1 MSAMFFLLAAA
12 LTIVPPDCPER
23 GDVVRVEVS
32 ADDPVAVPKDA
43 KEILLAFRKPTPKLV
58 ESSLGAAKAA
68 GYGPAQILLA
78 GPGRMLDRLRTQG
91 GCRIVGEFRDWPE
104 AFAAAEGR
112 KMYAACVRKSL
123 DKEKV
128 DRFHAAGVKFV
139 AHGVNTR
146 EHALRCESFGVDYL
160 ETRVPESICAP
171 LAVVKRFSAH
181 EQAVRKPIANPCVTA
196 GRETEVVLPLDGPYA
211 GLEFT
216 PPSVGSVAK
225 IELVTDRKAKKP
237 LTVEMK
243 VKEDRLDFVRGFWSG
258 RQAFWTRPDLRNF
271 SAKGKFVP
279 AGEEVRDHMDYFPRP
294 DEKRHVLE
302 FGRQADGGLCYSYN
316 GNFLGRFVNG
326 KGEPLD
332 GRSLV
337 FRFPEGWRYRV
348 LEKDADVVSPRYEI
362 CDFSKNPSSR
372 RFYGWKLGGGLAAG
386 LADFGGVPVK
396 VASPDDGGDV
406 AIAKIGQGEWAL
418 EVNPYFNRTAR
429 GDFPAEVHF
438 RVPAADYVRAHVL
451 FALDPD
457 PRKVRMMY
465 VRLGHFLGDA
475 GGSSVTRLADTLV
488 ACEEKTGLP
497 VGSVRVGTIEK
508 DGQVLPVH
516 RLAVTL
522 DTGRIADVI
531 GAVDVL
537 DLEFLGPVKS
547 GTPSVKS
554 DQAVNYEPDNA
565 KASAF
570 TILGAT
576 LERAPVTVRF
586 VQPKGSP
593 GNVFTLD
600 EPVANWKTGLELIAV
615 EPGEVQIGWRAKD
628 DCGQE
633 VFKGRETV
641 RFAAAGEVKTVE
653 IPLGEARKIGLYDLD
668 IVLRNMFVHH
678 AKFCIV
684 PASGRRLGPQESPY
698 GTGDFAHHAVPTDLD
713 IVLPLHA
720 KAGIPHIGGWVWEKH
735 PDDPRL
741 KAFSNSG
748 QFKIMSQK
756 KGKFDAKK
764 GVFGIGEEAVV
775 KDLQEQAK
783 GKPQFDTVLVWHE
796 TAPALEGVKYGL
808 PQELVGDPVPPRS
821 EKEEAAAKY
830 VAECARIVGK
840 HFPGKRLQIGNST
853 SSLGSIFAPLRG
865 GLDPDLFRCWG
876 TECPGQ
882 SFMPERASGLNAM
895 SVAKEAAEKMTGH
908 AVELG
913 ACHEFTYRT
922 ALALGED
929 IQAAFYMRDV
939 LLCLANGMPMI
950 NPANMID
957 PANVYHH
964 TFWGASGLCA
974 RGPTMYPRLAYLAY
988 AVLTKELDGVKF
1000 SRQLDTGSST
1010 VYAVEFRRKDGKFV
1024 TALWCA
1030 RGGADLAIPGGQ
1042 VEGAVSMRGRE
1053 LGLTA
1058 VAFGEEPSYVTSAQP
1073 LSGWKIVN
1081 CRFPKEEGLYRGAQ
1095 VIPVSRT
1102 TVTNAPGRVIVNE
1115 NWRTRCPPHFRGGA
1129 FALKDVCDAVAGN
1142 ALEIALDTS
1151 VTQYV
1156 DRTVC
1161 ENVALAFKSPV
1172 ALRTDAKTIGMKL
1185 RGDANWG
1192 QVFFVIEDAE
1202 GKEFTSYKHWGDC
1215 FMSDWRGITA
1225 VNFDGWGYVHQS
1237 LENKKQW
1244 VGKGEMVRPLKLK
1257 SVIVSRFRHSFGLF
1271 GYGKPYENPTLA
1283 VHSVFCAGQ
1292 PGKD

>member
-1 MSAMFFLLAAA
+1 MFLLLAAA

-23 GDVVRVEVS
+23 GDIVRV
-32 ADDPVAVPKDA
+32 AFVPGKPFVVPRGA
-43 KEILLAFRKPTPKLV
+43 REILLDFRKAKSTAV
-58 ESSLGAAKAA
+58 DEVLGSARDA
-68 GYGPAQILLA
+68 GYRPEQILLMGLPHLFDCLMA
-78 GPGRMLDRLRTQG
+78 KGDYRV
-91 GCRIVGEFRDWPE
+91 VGEFRDWPS
-104 AFAAAEGR
+104 AFAAAER
-112 KMYAACVRKSL
+112 SKPHAICVRKVF
-123 DKEKV
+123 DKAKV

-139 AHGVNTR
+139 AAGIESR
-146 EHALRCESFGVDYL
+146 ERVISCEEMGVDYV
-160 ETRVPESICAP
+160 ETRVPESVCAP
-171 LAVVKRFSAH
+171 LAVIKCFSAH

-225 IELVTDRKAKKP
+225 IELITDRKGKKP

-302 FGRQADGGLCYSYN
+302 FRRRADGGLCYSFN

-326 KGEPLD
+326 KEEPLD

-337 FRFPEGWRYRV
+337 FRFPEGWKYRV
-348 LEKDADVVSPRYEI
+348 LEKDADVVSPRYEV

-372 RFYGWKLGGGLAAG
+372 RFYGWKLGGGLAEG

-406 AIAKIGQGEWAL
+406 AIAKMGQGEWAL
-418 EVNPYFNRTAR
+418 EVNPYFERTAR

-457 PRKVRMMY
+457 PRKARMMY
-465 VRLGHFLGDA
+465 VRLGHFLGDS

-488 ACEEKTGLP
+488 SCEEKTGLP
-497 VGSVRVGTIEK
+497 AGAVRVGTIEK
-508 DGQVLPVH
+508 DGQVLSVH

-531 GAVDVL
+531 GTVDTL
-537 DLEFLGPVKS
+537 DFEFLGPVKS

-554 DQAVNYEPDNA
+554 DQAVNYEPDNG

-576 LERAPVTVRF
+576 LERAPATVRF
-586 VQPKGSP
+586 VQPKDAP
-593 GNVFTLD
+593 GNVFTFD
-600 EPVANWKTGLELIAV
+600 EPVANRKTGLELIAV

-633 VFKGRETV
+633 VFRGTETV
-641 RFAAAGEVKTVE
+641 RFAAAGEVKAVE
-653 IPLGEARKIGLYDLD
+653 IPLDGAKRIGLYDLD
-668 IVLRNMFVHH
+668 IVLRNAFVHH

-720 KAGIPHIGGWVWEKH
+720 KAGIPHIGGWAWEKY
-735 PDDPRL
+735 PGDARL
-741 KAFSNSG
+741 SAFSNSG

-756 KGKFDAKK
+756 KGKFDATK

-775 KDLQEQAK
+775 KDLQGQAK

-796 TAPALEGVKYGL
+796 TAPALEEVKNGF

-821 EKEEAAAKY
+821 EKETEAAKY

-840 HFPGKRLQIGNST
+840 HFPGKRLQIGNSG
-853 SSLGSIFAPLRG
+853 SSLGSIFVPLRG

-895 SVAKEAAEKMTGH
+895 RIAKAAAEKVTGH

-929 IQAAFYMRDV
+929 IQAAFYMRDI
-939 LLCLANGMPMI
+939 LLCLANGMPMV

-974 RGPTMYPRLAYLAY
+974 RAPTTYPRLAYLAY
-988 AVLTKELDGVKF
+988 AVLTKELDGVKL

-1030 RGGADLAIPGGQ
+1030 RGYADFVISGGQ
-1042 VEGAVSMRGRE
+1042 AERAVSMRGRE
-1053 LGLTA
+1053 LDPA
-1058 VAFGEEPSYVTSAQP
+1058 QVAFGEEPSYVTSAQP
-1073 LSGWKIVN
+1073 LSGWKIAN
-1081 CRFPKEEGLYRGAQ
+1081 RRFPKEEGLYRGAQ

-1102 TVTNAPGRVIVNE
+1102 TVTNAPGRVIVNA

-1129 FALKDVCDAVAGN
+1129 FALRDVRDATGGP

-1192 QVFFVIEDAE
+1192 QVFFIIEDAE

-1225 VNFDGWGYVHQS
+1225 VNFDGWGYVYQS
-1237 LENKKQW
+1237 LENEKQW

-1257 SVIVSRFRHSFGLF
+1257 AVIVSRFRHPFGLF
-1271 GYGKPYENPTLA
+1271 GHGKPYENPTLA
-1283 VHSVFCAGQ
+1283 VHSVFCAGK